1 MDLCSAVIRLMR
13 RVGDFQCRFFRGTPP
28 AETAEKAARELVSEV
43 DLRSEELLLSG
54 LCELLPEAGFYGEE
68 SGRHGDDALRWV
80 VDPLDGT
87 SNFLSGLDQFAIS
100 VALERRKV
108 VELGVV
114 LRPVSGEYY
123 SAVRGQGLMRNGSP
137 CRRTPRGGLSEA
149 LIGTG
154 FPYRSRD
161 LAGAFFPCA
170 EEILYAS
177 RGLRRFGSAALDL
190 CYVAA
195 GTLQGFWE
203 SDLQPYDV
211 AAGRLFLEENGCLLT
226 NQHGAPYAPERDR
239 LLISAGPEVHGD
251 LLQIVAR
258 HYPAV
263 SSSWS

>member
-1 MDLCSAVIRLMR
+1 MDLLASVIHLVHQ
-13 RVGDFQCRFFRGTPP
+13 VGDFQCREFRTLTPGGGT
-28 AETAEKAARELVSEV
+28 EKAARELVSDV
-43 DLRSEELLLSG
+43 DLESEERLFQG
-54 LCELLPEAGFYGEE
+54 LRELRPEAGFYGEE
-68 SGRHGDDALRWV
+68 TGCHGADSLRWI

-100 VALERRKV
+100 VALERRGR

-114 LRPVSGEYY
+114 LRPVSGECY
-123 SAVRGQGLMRNGSP
+123 SAVRGRGLFRNGRA
-137 CRRTPRGGLSEA
+137 CRRSSPGGLGEA

-211 AAGRLFLEENGCLLT
+211 GAARLFLEENGCLLT
-226 NQHGAPYAPERDR
+226 NQRGDAYSPERDR
-239 LLISAGPEVHGD
+239 LLICAGPRIHGE
-251 LLQIVAR
+251 LLDIVAR
-258 HYPAV
+258 HYRHL
-263 SSSWS
+263 